1 VLLSF
6 EIIADVCFVDRTAS
20 PAGYDNTAG

>member
-1 VLLSF
+1 LLSF

-20 PAGYDNTAG
+20 PAGYDNPGG